1 MSIVLSVN
9 QKPCRVL
16 ATSLE
21 DAQVHAAARMVARF
35 GRLLGPE
42 EEREI
47 HDVRAF
53 GPTVQFRYQRELEPP
68 RPAEGFSRI
77 ETIRFERTRDAS
89 FTNRAV
95 IVWVDG
101 VLGRRRTSGS
111 HDVEVFAERG
121 EILRPYQEDGWRVL
135 RLSWQPQIAEEVL
148 TVEQVDTGFVRMQE
162 RLIVKIDVLHCPHG
176 GGPPVCWCRK
186 PLPASASSSSRS
198 TGSTRRAASTSEPV
212 RRTRGSRD
220 GSVFSTVT
228 RPISSPPRTSR
239 RADHDTAQSAKVSQ
253 MLCF

>member
-53 GPTVQFRYQRELEPP
+53 GPTVQFRYQREVEPP

-95 IVWVDG
+95 IVW
-101 VLGRRRTSGS
+101 
-111 HDVEVFAERG
+111 
-121 EILRPYQEDGWRVL
+121 
-135 RLSWQPQIAEEVL
+135 L
-148 TVEQVDTGFVRMQE
+148 TVSLVAAAHRAHTMWRCLRSGERSSVHIKRMAGA
-162 RLIVKIDVLHCPHG
+162 CCG
-176 GGPPVCWCRK
+176 C
-186 PLPASASSSSRS
+186 
-198 TGSTRRAASTSEPV
+198 
-212 RRTRGSRD
+212 RGSRRSPRRCSQSNRWIPASCACRN
-220 GSVFSTVT
+220 GSLSRLTCSTVLMAVGLRSAGAGSRC
-228 RPISSPPRTSR
+228 RPRRRLHPEVPARPVVLHLRRSR
-239 RADHDTAQSAKVSQ
+239 SAGPGVRATARFSVP
-253 MLCF
+253 